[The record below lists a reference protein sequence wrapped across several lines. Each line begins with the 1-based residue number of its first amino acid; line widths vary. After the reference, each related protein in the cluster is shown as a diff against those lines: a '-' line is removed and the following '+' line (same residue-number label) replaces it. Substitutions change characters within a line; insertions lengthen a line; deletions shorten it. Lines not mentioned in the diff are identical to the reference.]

1 MNAVLALPQLPPYTF
16 VERIAALPF
25 VDRIMLYGSRAR
37 GDARARSDIDIAVAA
52 PNANARDWQA
62 VIDIIEDADTL
73 LGVDCVRLDTL
84 PASDSLLMNINA
96 DGIVLYRR
104 AHDV

>member
-1 MNAVLALPQLPPYTF
+1 MTAVRALPDLPRYTF

-52 PNANARDWQA
+52 PHADARGWQA

-73 LGVDCVRLDTL
+73 LGIDCVRLDTL
-84 PASDSLLMNINA
+84 PASDSLLTNINTH
-96 DGIVLYRR
+96 GIVLYRK
-104 AHDV
+104 APGA